1 MRRRQR
7 KRARRPLQKLE
18 TNSVFSYIS
27 TADARNAVGKKA
39 ENKIRSETLMLSVNA
54 EENSASQVQEV
65 DTKLSAQ
72 VQTTVA
78 EVGKALLGKDY

>member
-54 EENSASQVQEV
+54 EENSASQVQKV

>member
-27 TADARNAVGKKA
+27 TADARNTVGKKA

-54 EENSASQVQEV
+54 EENSASQVQKV

>member
-27 TADARNAVGKKA
+27 TSDARNTVGKKA
-39 ENKIRSETLMLSVNA
+39 EKKIRSETLMLSVNA
-54 EENSASQVQEV
+54 EENSASQVQKV

>member
-54 EENSASQVQEV
+54 EENSASQIQKM